1 MITVISGT
9 NRADSYTEKIANQY
23 VKILENAT
31 DQKVSYLKLTD
42 LPTDLVH
49 NNMYTPDHQ
58 HADITK
64 LQDEYLM
71 ESDRLIIISPEYNG
85 SFPGILKFFIDACSI
100 RNYKETFKGKKVML
114 VGVASGRAGNLR
126 GMDHL
131 TGIFNHVGSV
141 VFPNKL
147 PISNCKSVVDEL
159 GDVQDK
165 SALGSMED
173 QVKGFLEW

>member
-1 MITVISGT
+1 MITLISGT

-23 VKILENAT
+23 FKILENAT
-31 DQKVSYLKLTD
+31 KEKISYLKLTD
-42 LPTDLVH
+42 LPPDFVQS
-49 NNMYTPDHQ
+49 NMYAPDHQ
-58 HADITK
+58 HPHITK
-64 LQDEYLM
+64 LQDEHLM
-71 ESDRLIIISPEYNG
+71 ESDRFIVISPEYNG
-85 SFPGILKFFIDACSI
+85 SYPGILKFFLDACSV
-100 RNYKETFKGKKVML
+100 RNYAATFKGKKVML

-131 TGIFNHVGSV
+131 TGVFNHVGAV

-147 PISNCKSVVDEL
+147 PISNCKSVVDEV

-173 QVKGFLEW
+173 QVGAFLAW

>member
-23 VKILENAT
+23 VKILENST
-31 DQKVSYLKLTD
+31 KEKVSYLKLTD
-42 LPTDLVH
+42 LPADFVTS
-49 NNMYTPDHQ
+49 NMYAPNNQ
-58 HADITK
+58 HPHITK
-64 LQDEYLM
+64 LQDEHLLSS
-71 ESDRLIIISPEYNG
+71 ERLIVISPEYNG
-85 SFPGILKFFIDACSI
+85 SYPGILKFFLDACSV
-100 RNYKETFKGKKVML
+100 RNYAESFKGKKVML

-131 TGIFNHVGSV
+131 TGVFNHVGSI